1 MSLTQILLALRA
13 RWWIAVLT
21 LFLALGAAES
31 INLLVTP
38 KYKAIATVIVDYKGT
53 ETISGAPSVLAF
65 SPAYLATQVDIIE
78 SHRVALRV
86 VKNLKLADNAVARA
100 QFKDATDGRGSV
112 EDWLADTLLNNLKV
126 TPSKESSVI
135 NLEYAASDAKF
146 AALMANAFA
155 KAYIDTH
162 LELRTDPARDV
173 ATWFD
178 GQLKELRGNLERA
191 QTKLSEFQR
200 SSGIVATD
208 ERVDVEN
215 AKLSELS
222 SQVVALQGQTADVV
236 SRKRQ
241 IEGAIKGGRSLDDV
255 PEVGGNSMVM
265 GLRGELVR
273 MEGRLKDAAGQYGPN
288 HPTYQRMVD
297 EYEGVRHK
305 LDKEMQSIA
314 TSVSV
319 AARQQQAR
327 EADVRAQL
335 GAQKSKVL
343 ELKRQR
349 DEIAVF
355 VRDVENA
362 QRAYEAAL
370 SRFTQTNM
378 ESQANQTNL
387 SLLNAAVEPLMPSS
401 PRILLNLLVAA
412 FLGTVM
418 GMSLALGVEYLNAR
432 VRSEHDITTALQLQF
447 LGKLGKSRGRKRLR
461 KGLPR
466 GRLPAAA

>member
-1 MSLTQILLALRA
+1 MSFTQILLALRA

-21 LFLALGAAES
+21 IIVVIAAAATVS
-31 INLLVTP
+31 LLMTP
-38 KYKAIATVIVDYKGT
+38 KYKATATVIVDYKGT

-100 QFKDATDGRGSV
+100 QFKEATDGRGNV
-112 EDWLADTLLNNLKV
+112 EDWLADTLLGSLKV

-135 NLEYAASDAKF
+135 NLEYTASDAKF

-178 GQLKELRGNLERA
+178 GQLKELRTNLEKA

-241 IEGAIKGGRSLDDV
+241 IEEAIKGGRSLDDV
-255 PEVGGNSMVM
+255 PEVGGNNMVM
-265 GLRGELVR
+265 GLRSELVR
-273 MEGRLKDAAGQYGPN
+273 MEGRLKDAASQYGPN
-288 HPTYQRMVD
+288 HPTYQRMAD

-305 LDKEMQSIA
+305 LDQEMQSIA

-335 GAQKSKVL
+335 GTQKARVL
-343 ELKRQR
+343 ELKKQR
-349 DEIAVF
+349 DEIAVL

-387 SLLNAAVEPLMPSS
+387 SLLNAAVEPLSPSS
-401 PRILLNLLVAA
+401 PRILMNLLVAA
-412 FLGTVM
+412 FLGTVL
-418 GMSLALGVEYLNAR
+418 GITLALGIEYIDAR
-432 VRSEHDITTALQLQF
+432 VRSDRDITTALGLQY
-447 LGKLGKSRGRKRLR
+447 LGSLGKSRGKRPR
-461 KGLPR
+461 KGRALR
-466 GRLPAAA
+466 GPASAAA

>member
-335 GAQKSKVL
+335 GAQKNKVL

-401 PRILLNLLVAA
+401 PRVFLNLLVAG
-412 FLGTVM
+412 FLGTVL
-418 GMSLALGVEYLNAR
+418 GISLALGVEYLNAR

-447 LGKLGKSRGRKRLR
+447 LGKLGKSRGKKRAR

>member
-1 MSLTQILLALRA
+1 
-13 RWWIAVLT
+13 
-21 LFLALGAAES
+21 
-31 INLLVTP
+31 
-38 KYKAIATVIVDYKGT
+38 
-53 ETISGAPSVLAF
+53 
-65 SPAYLATQVDIIE
+65 
-78 SHRVALRV
+78 
-86 VKNLKLADNAVARA
+86 
-100 QFKDATDGRGSV
+100 
-112 EDWLADTLLNNLKV
+112 
-126 TPSKESSVI
+126 
-135 NLEYAASDAKF
+135 
-146 AALMANAFA
+146 
-155 KAYIDTH
+155 
-162 LELRTDPARDV
+162 
-173 ATWFD
+173 
-178 GQLKELRGNLERA
+178 
-191 QTKLSEFQR
+191 
-200 SSGIVATD
+200 
-208 ERVDVEN
+208 
-215 AKLSELS
+215 
-222 SQVVALQGQTADVV
+222 
-236 SRKRQ
+236 
-241 IEGAIKGGRSLDDV
+241 
-255 PEVGGNSMVM
+255 M
-265 GLRGELVR
+265 GLRSELVR

-401 PRILLNLLVAA
+401 PRVLLNLLVAA

-418 GMSLALGVEYLNAR
+418 GISLALGVEYLNAR

-447 LGKLGKSRGRKRLR
+447 LGKLGKSRGKKRSR